1 MIPNNPDNRLRN
13 LHHAL
18 QLNSDQQ
25 PEMRVGARI
34 TNMDPIPVSLGTE
47 TVTITG
53 DVIIPTVLDVQNA
66 TDTKLQV
73 DGVLGV
79 NILDGAINSAFGRL
93 RTANTRLLGEFRN
106 MYGTTG
112 GAEIVT
118 KFESGGSQ
126 TVNLAQTHTLINVT
140 DQSGSRAIRQSRR
153 YHPYIPG
160 TTNLAFVSF
169 TFGVAKD
176 NLQQMVGL
184 FDDENGI
191 FLRLDGG
198 QVQMVIRQ
206 GGTDTQVVN
215 QADWNTDKLDGTG
228 PSTLTIDWTKSQI
241 FFCDY
246 QWLGVGRVRVGM
258 NLNGR
263 LIICHA
269 FNHANQI
276 QTPYMFQPSL
286 PVRWEIVNT
295 AATASESSM
304 MTICF
309 AVYCEGSDNE
319 TGFENSASTGVTRI
333 TLAAAPNNVKGLL
346 AVRLRNSVNGQPMRA
361 YARLKDW
368 QVVTSFTARV
378 RVMMLQSKAEITLAN
393 GDVVQDANW
402 DQASP
407 TGWCEYL
414 TDFRLASPTL
424 PSNTVVLFDGYVE
437 GGSNRGNASLFQI
450 DNRSACIYQNYDS
463 TDSMIIAIVA
473 DRIPNDNAAMLASL
487 NWIEVK

>member
-18 QLNSDQQ
+18 QINDDQQ
-25 PEMRVGARI
+25 PEIRTHVRN
-34 TNMDPIPVSLGTE
+34 TDPLGMKF
-47 TVTITG
+47 
-53 DVIIPTVLDVQNA
+53 A
-66 TDTKLQV
+66 DTSNL
-73 DGVLGV
+73 
-79 NILDGAINSAFGRL
+79 SAFGRL

-118 KFESGGSQ
+118 KFETGGSQ
-126 TVNLAQTHTLINVT
+126 TINLAQTHTLINVT

-169 TFGVAKD
+169 TFGAAKA

-184 FDDENGI
+184 FDDQNGI
-191 FLRLDGG
+191 FLRLNGA
-198 QVQMVIRQ
+198 QAQMVIRK
-206 GGTDTQVVN
+206 GGVNTEVVN

-228 PSTLTIDWTKSQI
+228 PSGVTIDWTKSQI

-258 NLNGR
+258 VLDGR

-269 FNHANQI
+269 FTNLNSL

-295 AATASESSM
+295 ANTVSSSSM

-309 AVYCEGSDNE
+309 AVYCEGSDIDA
-319 TGFENSASTGVTRI
+319 GFENSASSGVNKI
-333 TLAAAPNNVKGLL
+333 SLGAAPNNVKGIL
-346 AVRLRNSVNGQPMRA
+346 AVRLRNTVNGQPMRA
-361 YARLKDW
+361 FARLKDW
-368 QVVTSFTARV
+368 QLLTSLTV
-378 RVMMLQSKAEITLAN
+378 RYQVLVLQNKSEITLAN
-393 GDVVQDANW
+393 GDPVLDASW
-402 DQASP
+402 TQATP
-407 TGWCEYL
+407 MGWCEYL
-414 TDFRLASPTL
+414 TDFRLANATL
-424 PSNTVVLFDGYVE
+424 SALTGVLFDGYAQ
-437 GGSNRGNASLFQI
+437 GGSTRGVTTTAHI
-450 DNRSACIYQNYDS
+450 DNRSACIYQNYDA
-463 TDSMIIAIVA
+463 TDSMIFGIVA
-473 DRIPNDNAAMLASL
+473 YRVPNDNADVLAAL